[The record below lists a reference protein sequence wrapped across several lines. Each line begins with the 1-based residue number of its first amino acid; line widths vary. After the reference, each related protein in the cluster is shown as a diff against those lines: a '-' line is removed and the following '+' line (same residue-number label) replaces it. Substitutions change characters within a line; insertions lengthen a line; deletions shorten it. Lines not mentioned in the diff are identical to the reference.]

1 MGEDFGNEV
10 DQVLN
15 LYGDHMRIFTLSLVS
30 APAASSAAPCS
41 RAGFHD
47 RLGRHFERKIAGVS
61 MASTMIGA
69 DCLDS
74 PSRYASCR

>member
-15 LYGDHMRIFTLSLVS
+15 LYGDHMRIFTLSLVRRQ
-30 APAASSAAPCS
+30 PHRQRRPCS

-47 RLGRHFERKIAGVS
+47 RLGGHFERKIAGVS
-61 MASTMIGA
+61 MASTIIGA
-69 DCLDS
+69 RL
-74 PSRYASCR
+74 R